1 MGKNW
6 NSKTGVYSDIKGED
20 TLAKS
25 KKAQEFKNQGLSV
38 SDIAIK
44 LELSKS
50 RIYELLR
57 K

>member
-6 NSKTGVYSDIKGED
+6 NSKTGLYSDIKGED

-25 KKAQEFKNQGLSV
+25 KKAQELKNQGLSV

>member
-6 NSKTGVYSDIKGED
+6 NSKTGVYSDIKGEE

-25 KKAQEFKNQGLSV
+25 KKAQELKNQGLSV

-50 RIYELLR
+50 RVYELLR

>member
-6 NSKTGVYSDIKGED
+6 NSKTGVYTDIKGAE

-25 KKAQEFKNQGLSV
+25 KKAQELKIQGFSV
-38 SDIAIK
+38 ADISLK
-44 LELSKS
+44 LGLSKS
-50 RIYELLR
+50 RVYELLR

>member
-6 NSKTGVYSDIKGED
+6 NSKTGVYTDVIGDE

-25 KKAQEFKNQGLSV
+25 KKAQELKMQGLSV

>member
-6 NSKTGVYSDIKGED
+6 NSKTGIYSDIKGED

-25 KKAQEFKNQGLSV
+25 KKAQELKNQGLSV

>member
-6 NSKTGVYSDIKGED
+6 NSKTGVYTDVIGDE
-20 TLAKS
+20 TIAKS
-25 KKAQEFKNQGLSV
+25 KKAQELKNQGLSV

-44 LELSKS
+44 LGLSKS

>member
-6 NSKTGVYSDIKGED
+6 NSKKGVYTDVIGDE

-25 KKAQEFKNQGLSV
+25 KKAQELKNQGLSV

-44 LELSKS
+44 LGLSKS